1 MELPQRP
8 SFGGEGGRKPTHDF
22 LSLYTSHST
31 TSLQDVSPR
40 PPSSHQAQGGYLK
53 THDFLQPLERGGGPP
68 CAAVAKEEGEGEEA
82 TPATSVEHTLPGGIG
97 TYTINHVSHFNN
109 PQTTTTVVDTNDETS
124 NSTCYT
130 GTGSGFTLWDET
142 ALNKGKTG
150 KENKN
155 IMTHTSNALLIGKQT
170 EARPSTNYHSNHFSS
185 LSPPQAAGHKRK
197 SFMEMM
203 KSTKVD
209 EDLDDEED
217 FILKKESPGKVPAED
232 LNVRVDGKSCDQKA
246 NTPRSK
252 HSATEQRRRSK
263 INDRFHML
271 REIIPHSDQK
281 RDKASFLLEVIEYI
295 QFLHDKVH
303 KYEQGS
309 YQGWSLEAA
318 KLVQWRS
325 NNRTAESYV
334 DQSRVTNEDANSS
347 GLQYA
352 PKLDDKNASI
362 SATIPGLGAQKP
374 ADSDTSSATTPKAMN
389 HHHHHHSGIP
399 NKAMPFPMSL
409 QTNPLNPVRACSGTS
424 AQPSLQ
430 VKTNIDS
437 VTTQPQSQPGHFR
450 PNGFVH
456 AGDHLKDQDLNV
468 EGGTISI
475 SSAYSRG
482 FLGFEI
488 WVWEWIM
495 QATEQSHRSTTE
507 FRSGLVTGQ
516 HLCTD

>member
-1 MELPQRP
+1 M
-8 SFGGEGGRKPTHDF
+8 
-22 LSLYTSHST
+22 
-31 TSLQDVSPR
+31 
-40 PPSSHQAQGGYLK
+40 
-53 THDFLQPLERGGGPP
+53 
-68 CAAVAKEEGEGEEA
+68 
-82 TPATSVEHTLPGGIG
+82 
-97 TYTINHVSHFNN
+97 
-109 PQTTTTVVDTNDETS
+109 
-124 NSTCYT
+124 
-130 GTGSGFTLWDET
+130 
-142 ALNKGKTG
+142 
-150 KENKN
+150 
-155 IMTHTSNALLIGKQT
+155 
-170 EARPSTNYHSNHFSS
+170 NYHSNHFSS

-217 FILKKESPGKVPAED
+217 FILKKESPGKAD
-232 LNVRVDGKSCDQKA
+232 LNVRVDGKSCDQKV

-325 NNRTAESYV
+325 NNRSAESYV
-334 DQSRVTNEDANSS
+334 DQSRVTNGDANSS

-352 PKLDDKNASI
+352 HPKLDDKNASI

-389 HHHHHHSGIP
+389 HHSGIP

-409 QTNPLNPVRACSGTS
+409 QTNPLNPVIGTS
-424 AQPSLQ
+424 AQPSLE
-430 VKTNIDS
+430 VKTNINS
-437 VTTQPQSQPGHFR
+437 VTTQQQSQPEPGHFR

-456 AGDHLKDQDLNV
+456 ADDHLKDQDLNV

-482 FLGFEI
+482 LLSNLTEALRSSG
-488 WVWEWIM
+488 VDLS
-495 QATEQSHRSTTE
+495 QASISVQIEVGKGSNMASSSIAKDNESEVLFSNQGKTTQVLKKPKTK
-507 FRSGLVTGQ
+507 S
-516 HLCTD
+516 